1 MSPKKKQARTGPGGQ
16 ASKRTQRR
24 STRSSPAIA
33 IDRRLY
39 DLLSDLPESMDIMLP
54 ELTARIA
61 ALEHLLIEK
70 QVCSREDLIRSREFV
85 DIRRSE
91 Q

>member
-1 MSPKKKQARTGPGGQ
+1 MPLKKKQARKRPGRQ
-16 ASKRTQRR
+16 ASKRTHRR
-24 STRSSPAIA
+24 SARSSPAIA
-33 IDRRLY
+33 LDRQLY
-39 DLLSDLPESMDIMLP
+39 DLLYDLAESINIMLP

-70 QVCSREDLIRSREFV
+70 HVCSRDDLIRSREFV

-91 Q
+91 K

>member
-1 MSPKKKQARTGPGGQ
+1 MPPKKKQASKRPGRQ
-16 ASKRTQRR
+16 ASKRKQRR
-24 STRSSPAIA
+24 SAPSSPAIA

-39 DLLSDLPESMDIMLP
+39 DRLYDLAESLDIMLP

-70 QVCSREDLIRSREFV
+70 QVCSRGDLIRSREFV